1 MSTET
6 LTKDSSNEPLS
17 LEIKILCNNQ
27 DNQDNQDGEI
37 LRRLDVN
44 SMQSDCTEENLS
56 LRFFNRLKTIERQCK
71 DENEKMR
78 EYYSCC
84 FDDLYK
90 KNENQDQ
97 IDLIHQFNN
106 DSQVDKSESDY
117 FDMLKK
123 SITVTKMK
131 HELLAY
137 ELQCYKPR
145 PNICPDI
152 IKNTPD
158 EIKKILDHFNPL
170 IQYYLEDKE
179 WLINY
184 DQTLNFAIPDKKVV
198 ISNTISNANA
208 DNSELITHLNHVK
221 QYIKNRYMNVN
232 NPSSITSLKYSI
244 IEDSKYDMTWI
255 LWNMSVL

>member
-1 MSTET
+1 
-6 LTKDSSNEPLS
+6 
-17 LEIKILCNNQ
+17 
-27 DNQDNQDGEI
+27 
-37 LRRLDVN
+37 
-44 SMQSDCTEENLS
+44 
-56 LRFFNRLKTIERQCK
+56 
-71 DENEKMR
+71 
-78 EYYSCC
+78 
-84 FDDLYK
+84 
-90 KNENQDQ
+90 
-97 IDLIHQFNN
+97 
-106 DSQVDKSESDY
+106 
-117 FDMLKK
+117 
-123 SITVTKMK
+123 MK

-221 QYIKNRYMNVN
+221 QYIKNRYMKVN
-232 NPSSITSLKYSI
+232 NPSSIPSIKYSI
-244 IEDSKYDMTWI
+244 IEDSKYDVTWI
-255 LWNMSVL
+255 LWIMSVL